1 MWSCAVNSVLNIGFF
16 IYHYDIDWYRQTLHI
31 LIEKKQVFH
40 QFSSFTIFICIPL
53 SFCNI
58 YSTESH
64 SKDRRWLIFISFSA
78 LWHFFSSY
86 FDRSIYF
93 HLGQSVKINRELIC
107 SFLRGTSLWVKKIEL
122 LLKSNWEYRFVF
134 HIGFFFISHSRF
146 QIAISCKLQ
155 KKERKY
161 KKRKF
166 YVPVGAAF

>member
-78 LWHFFSSY
+78 LWHFFFLLFWSEHLLSSWAKRKDKQRTDMLVSSGNIVVSKENRT
-86 FDRSIYF
+86 FIEIQLGISICLPHRLFF
-93 HLGQSVKINRELIC
+93 HL
-107 SFLRGTSLWVKKIEL
+107 SFKV
-122 LLKSNWEYRFVF
+122 SNSDF
-134 HIGFFFISHSRF
+134 
-146 QIAISCKLQ
+146 L
-155 KKERKY
+155 
-161 KKRKF
+161 
-166 YVPVGAAF
+166 